1 MKHNQISSLFN
12 GISCVFPCFNEEL
25 NIARAI
31 TSLTAVLD
39 GALKT
44 QLGEFEIIVV
54 NDGSSDRT
62 GSIVGELA
70 AADPRLRLISFES
83 NQGYGA
89 AVLTGLAAAKMELV
103 FFSDSDNQF
112 DYAELAQLLPF
123 AERYDAVCGY
133 RKVRRDPWM
142 RKLNAFGWSLAV
154 RMLFGYLVRDLNCA
168 FKLFRRSALERI
180 DVGALQSRGALVNT
194 ELLVRLR
201 AANQSIVEVPVTHLP
216 RVAGTPTGANPR
228 VILRA
233 FAELFQLRSK
243 LKAEKIKDAAAY
255 ASSV

>member
-1 MKHNQISSLFN
+1 MFS
-12 GISCVFPCFNEEL
+12 GVSCVFPCFNEEL
-25 NIARAI
+25 NIERAI
-31 TSLTAVLD
+31 STLSAVLRD
-39 GALKT
+39 EKDLVGDY
-44 QLGEFEIIVV
+44 EIIVV

-62 GSIVGELA
+62 AEIVGALA
-70 AADPRLRLISFES
+70 EADARVRLISFES

-89 AVLTGLAAAKMELV
+89 AVLAGLASAKSDLV

-112 DYAELAQLLPF
+112 EYGEIVRLLPL
-123 AERYDAVCGY
+123 AARYDVVCGF
-133 RKVRRDPWM
+133 RKDRRDPWM
-142 RKLNAFGWSLAV
+142 RKLNALGWSLAV
-154 RMLFGYLVRDLNCA
+154 RGLFGYLARDLNCA
-168 FKLFRRSALERI
+168 FKLFRRSALQRI
-180 DVGALQSRGALVNT
+180 DVGSLRSRGALVNT

-233 FAELFQLRSK
+233 FVELFQLRRK